1 MSQEIINKVGPD
13 VQQIFREM
21 RDELGGQMTLDLGI
35 GLVAGYLRGKGYTW
49 KDAFIG
55 AFQFKKTVEELKA
68 VK

>member
-21 RDELGGQMTLDLGI
+21 RDDLGGQMTLDLGI
-35 GLVAGYLRGKGYTW
+35 GLVAGYLRGKGHAW

-55 AFQFKKTVEELKA
+55 AEQFKRTVEALKA